1 MLCFAPFI
9 AVNMHHSLLLAL
21 LLLALLLFF
30 FFYFLIFLYEKDV
43 VPDVMYRDLHR
54 LPTSHQQEMK
64 SLSTESPMTKTHTV

>member
-1 MLCFAPFI
+1 MLRFAPFI

-21 LLLALLLFF
+21 LLFY

-54 LPTSHQQEMK
+54 LPTSHQKEMK
-64 SLSTESPMTKTHTV
+64 SLSTESPMTKTHTVWLQQ